1 MRIFQAVTD
10 FRPNSF
16 WRVRVNFRRRQ
27 IFVQLRT
34 ENRCKRPTLVADL
47 TNFLFEYF
55 YAVFTHDSFWPFLYH
70 DAKKVKNAKKSNQGG
85 GGDTALTAH
94 SCETFRD
101 NGACAHY
108 IMVSKFQWKPFWLA
122 TQRDPQNDWTGTQ
135 NRMNYDVHT
144 KNHCFFFYATGE
156 YRHSPDACVNLMI
169 ALIWWLRL
177 HESWNFK

>member
-85 GGDTALTAH
+85 GGYCLNCSFLRDVSRQWGLCALHHGIQISMEAIL
-94 SCETFRD
+94 
-101 NGACAHY
+101 ACHPAR
-108 IMVSKFQWKPFWLA
+108 STEWL
-122 TQRDPQNDWTGTQ
+122 DWYPKSYELWRT
-135 NRMNYDVHT
+135 H
-144 KNHCFFFYATGE
+144 KEPLFFFFTLQANTVI
-156 YRHSPDACVNLMI
+156 HLML
-169 ALIWWLRL
+169 ALIWWLR
-177 HESWNFK
+177 